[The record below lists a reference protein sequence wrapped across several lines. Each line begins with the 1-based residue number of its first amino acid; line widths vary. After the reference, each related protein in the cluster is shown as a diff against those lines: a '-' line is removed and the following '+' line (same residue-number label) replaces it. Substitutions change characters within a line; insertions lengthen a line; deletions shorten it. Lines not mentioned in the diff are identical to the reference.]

1 VDCDF
6 ETSIS
11 ALFSKPENR
20 MKYDSNVL
28 EAKIVEKG
36 FVEEPVNFLETIG
49 TLFILIKNQ
58 Q

>member
-1 VDCDF
+1 
-6 ETSIS
+6 
-11 ALFSKPENR
+11 

-36 FVEEPVNFLETIG
+36 FVEELVNFLETIG
-49 TLFILIKNQ
+49 TLFILTKNQ